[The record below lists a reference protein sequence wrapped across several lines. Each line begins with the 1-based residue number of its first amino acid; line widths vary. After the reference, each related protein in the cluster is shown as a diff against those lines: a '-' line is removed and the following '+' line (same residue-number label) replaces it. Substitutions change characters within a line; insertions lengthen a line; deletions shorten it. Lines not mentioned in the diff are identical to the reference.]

1 MTLSDYLLAEV
12 PLLST
17 EANHHQLMSQAY
29 STVCAPSSALRL
41 QLTMP
46 ATPRDTKAKRTP
58 FKPKEPLPVAERLPK
73 LYRGLVDQVEGS
85 HFAGA
90 IKTCRK
96 SMSTSIPDMR
106 LRLMISPFARS
117 RVILGISDSSI
128 PTSTYGRLHLG
139 SSRP

>member
-1 MTLSDYLLAEV
+1 M

-17 EANHHQLMSQAY
+17 EANHLTLPVHVQAY
-29 STVCAPSSALRL
+29 VPPNSSALQL
-41 QLTMP
+41 HLTMP
-46 ATPRDTKAKRTP
+46 AAPKDTKAKRTP

-96 SMSTSIPDMR
+96 SMSTSTPAMSV
-106 LRLMISPFARS
+106 LLMISPLSRS
-117 RVILGISDSSI
+117 RIVFGIPDASI
-128 PTSTYGRLHLG
+128 PASTYRRLHLG
-139 SSRP
+139 FSRP